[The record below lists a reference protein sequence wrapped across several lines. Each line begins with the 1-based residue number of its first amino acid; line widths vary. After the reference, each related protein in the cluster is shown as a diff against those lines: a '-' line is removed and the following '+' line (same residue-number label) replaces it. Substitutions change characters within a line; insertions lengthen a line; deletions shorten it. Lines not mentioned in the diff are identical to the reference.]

1 MAKKAPDFCAVPTCV
16 EEVTAAWCEAALRSG
31 GCLGPEVSVARV
43 EAERLSSD
51 SSDISDGGGLSGSLM
66 VKIKLEYR
74 YNTQPSTI
82 HSYYLLLLLML
93 MLLQRECN
101 WRRTK
106 DHGLQNLRTLQ
117 S

>member
-1 MAKKAPDFCAVPTCV
+1 MAKKAPDFCVVPTCV
-16 EEVTAAWCEAALRSG
+16 EEVTAPWCEAALRSG

-74 YNTQPSTI
+74 YTTQSHPPSI
-82 HSYYLLLLLML
+82 YLLLLLML
-93 MLLQRECN
+93 MLLQRECDGH
-101 WRRTK
+101 RTK
-106 DHGLQNLRTLQ
+106 DHGLQNFRTLQ